1 MRPTPEELTKMEPL
15 DRLLSLVHEFKFMA
29 IGMILG
35 MLFVRILG

>member
-1 MRPTPEELTKMEPL
+1 MTPEELSKMAPV
-15 DRLLSLVHEFKFMA
+15 DRMLCLVHEFKFMA

>member
-1 MRPTPEELTKMEPL
+1 MRPTPEELVNMKPL
-15 DRLLSLVHEFKFMA
+15 DRVLSFVHEFKFMA

>member
-1 MRPTPEELTKMEPL
+1 MRPTPEELVNMSPL
-15 DRLLSLVHEFKFMA
+15 DRALSLVHEFKFMA